1 MIQQTLLLSL
11 GAILGANARY
21 WVGVW
26 AGVWLGANFPYGTLL
41 VNVTGCF
48 LIGLINA
55 LGETRFT
62 LSPEARMFLTVGLL
76 GAYTT
81 FSSFGYETINLL
93 RSDNLMLGLLNI
105 FANLLAGLLAVVLG
119 LYAGRLLG

>member
-1 MIQQTLLLSL
+1 MQQTLLISL

-26 AGVWLGANFPYGTLL
+26 AAGRFGVGFPHGTLL

-48 LIGLINA
+48 LIGLLNG
-55 LGETRFT
+55 LGESR
-62 LSPEARMFLTVGLL
+62 LPVSPEVRFFAAVGFL

-81 FSSFGYETINLL
+81 FSSFGFESINLL
-93 RSDNLMLGLLNI
+93 RAGSAGLAALNI
-105 FANLLAGLLAVVLG
+105 LGNLLLGFAAVVLG
-119 LYAGRLLG
+119 LYTGRLLG

>member
-1 MIQQTLLLSL
+1 MQQTLLISL

-26 AGVWLGANFPYGTLL
+26 AAARFGAGFPSGTLL

-48 LIGLINA
+48 LIGLLNG
-55 LGETRFT
+55 LGEGRLPVAPGVRLF
-62 LSPEARMFLTVGLL
+62 ATVGFL

-81 FSSFGYETINLL
+81 FSSFGFESINLL
-93 RSDNLMLGLLNI
+93 RAGSFGLATLNI
-105 FANLLAGLLAVVLG
+105 LGNFLLGFGAVVLG
-119 LYAGRLLG
+119 LYAGRLFG

>member
-1 MIQQTLLLSL
+1 MQQTLLISL

-26 AGVWLGANFPYGTLL
+26 AAGRFGEGLPYGTFL

-48 LIGLINA
+48 LIGLLNG
-55 LGETRFT
+55 LGESRLPVSAEVRFF
-62 LSPEARMFLTVGLL
+62 AAVGFL

-81 FSSFGYETINLL
+81 FSSFGFESINLL
-93 RSDNLMLGLLNI
+93 RAGSVGLAALNVLGNFLLG
-105 FANLLAGLLAVVLG
+105 FAAVVLG
-119 LYAGRLLG
+119 LYAGRLFG